1 MQKTIYAG
9 VVAGLVAA
17 GVMQVAAAAGAW
29 PEAGDFVVRGGFHT
43 IDPKGGSFDN
53 GQGTR
58 LQVREDT
65 SFTVSGTYF
74 FSPAIAVE
82 LQAATPFNHDIDLV
96 GVGKV
101 ASTRHLPPTLSV
113 QYHVPFGD
121 FKPYVGVGVNWTIF
135 FNEGTTG
142 ALAGVDLD
150 LDDSFG
156 IAAQLGVDYA
166 LGDRWYLN
174 GELRW
179 IDIDTKADVAGG
191 PFGAGA
197 RLGTVEIDPFVWA
210 VTLGRRF

>member
-29 PEAGDFVVRGGFHT
+29 PEAGDVVVRGGFHT

-82 LQAATPFNHDIDLV
+82 LQAATP
-96 GVGKV
+96 
-101 ASTRHLPPTLSV
+101 STTTSTSSV
-113 QYHVPFGD
+113 
-121 FKPYVGVGVNWTIF
+121 
-135 FNEGTTG
+135 
-142 ALAGVDLD
+142 
-150 LDDSFG
+150 S
-156 IAAQLGVDYA
+156 
-166 LGDRWYLN
+166 
-174 GELRW
+174 
-179 IDIDTKADVAGG
+179 
-191 PFGAGA
+191 A
-197 RLGTVEIDPFVWA
+197 R
-210 VTLGRRF
+210 